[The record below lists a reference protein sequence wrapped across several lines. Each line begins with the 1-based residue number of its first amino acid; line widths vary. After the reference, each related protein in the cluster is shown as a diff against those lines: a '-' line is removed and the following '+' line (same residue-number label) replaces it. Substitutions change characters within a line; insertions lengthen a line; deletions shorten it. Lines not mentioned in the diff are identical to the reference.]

1 MAMSTTPDQTVP
13 VTPPDQPD
21 SGKLDRSV
29 LLVASVVV
37 LGAIMSI
44 LDVTV
49 VNVAINALAQEFE
62 TSLTTIQWVAT
73 GYTLALAT
81 VIPLTAWGAERFGTK
96 RLYMVSIALFV
107 IGSALAGTAWD
118 ATSLIVFRVLQ
129 GLGGGMLMPIGMT
142 ILTRAAGPHRVGR
155 VMSVIGVPMLLGP
168 IFGPILGGWLVDDFS
183 WRWIF
188 FINTPIGIAA
198 LVLAARLLPR
208 DGVGARLPL
217 DYRGVALLS
226 PGLALLIYGLAES
239 GAHGG
244 FGHAQV
250 LAPSIAGALLLATFV
265 WHALRTPTPLVDL
278 RLFANR
284 VFSASIV
291 TMVLMILAVFGG
303 MLLLPL
309 YLQVVRG
316 ESALETGLLLAP
328 QGLGA
333 MLAMPIAGRLADRT
347 GIGRIVPVGLAI
359 IAVTFWWL
367 TGLQAGTSYLDLG
380 IALFFM
386 GLGMG
391 FTMMPTFTGALQ
403 TLRRASIASAST
415 TLNITQQVG
424 ASIGTA
430 VMTVILTGAM
440 TSRLGGGDGAGGG
453 IGALAQ
459 LPPAE
464 FARVQPLLA
473 GAFGATFWWAVG
485 FVGFAFLVAVALL
498 PKHKPAPVAED
509 GGTTVAAPPVVIH

>member
-1 MAMSTTPDQTVP
+1 MAMSTTPPERSDSSS
-13 VTPPDQPD
+13 D
-21 SGKLDRSV
+21 SGTLDRNV

-62 TSLTTIQWVAT
+62 TTLTTIQWVAT

-96 RLYMVSIALFV
+96 RLYMISIALFV

-155 VMSVIGVPMLLGP
+155 VMSVIGIPMLLGP
-168 IFGPILGGWLVDDFS
+168 VFGPILGGWLVDGFS
-183 WRWIF
+183 WRLIF
-188 FINTPIGIAA
+188 LINLPIGVAA

-217 DYRGVALLS
+217 DYRGVAMLS

-239 GAHGG
+239 GTHGG
-244 FGHAQV
+244 FGHVQV
-250 LAPSIAGALLLATFV
+250 LLPAIAGALLLALFV
-265 WHALRTPTPLVDL
+265 RHALRTPAPLVDL
-278 RLFANR
+278 RLFTNR
-284 VFSASIV
+284 VFSASII
-291 TMVLMILAVFGG
+291 TMVLMTLAVFGG

-309 YLQVVRG
+309 YLQLVRG

-347 GIGRIVPVGLAI
+347 GVGRIVPVGLAI
-359 IAVTFWWL
+359 ILTTFWWL
-367 TGLQAGTSYLDLG
+367 TGLEADTPYLNLG

-391 FTMMPTFTGALQ
+391 FTMMPTMTGALQ
-403 TLRRASIASAST
+403 TLRRASIAAAST

-424 ASIGTA
+424 ASVGTA
-430 VMTVILTGAM
+430 LMTVILTGAL
-440 TSRLGGGDGAGGG
+440 TSRLGGGTGASGG

-459 LPPAE
+459 LPAE
-464 FARVQPLLA
+464 QFARIQPLLA
-473 GAFGATFWWAVG
+473 AAFGATFWWAVG
-485 FVGFAFLVAVALL
+485 FVGIAFVVALVLL
-498 PKHKPAPVAED
+498 PKRKPAPVEED
-509 GGTTVAAPPVVIH
+509 GGAPAATPPVVIH